1 MQGYRMWDLGAPL
14 LLTLLYP
21 GSLLLPAIYGFLTQL
36 ITSSLTTQ
44 VGDWINASPRMKS
57 EWIAHIIKLYYNK

>member
-1 MQGYRMWDLGAPL
+1 MWDLGAPL

-44 VGDWINASPRMKS
+44 MGDWIAKD
-57 EWIAHIIKLYYNK
+57 ETCCHAVIIIS

>member
-1 MQGYRMWDLGAPL
+1 MWDLGAPL
-14 LLTLLYP
+14 LLVLLYP

-44 VGDWINASPRMKS
+44 VGDWIDANPRMKS
-57 EWIAHIIKLYYNK
+57 ELT

>member
-44 VGDWINASPRMKS
+44 VGDWIDASPRMKS
-57 EWIAHIIKLYYNK
+57 ESIAHIIKFYYSK